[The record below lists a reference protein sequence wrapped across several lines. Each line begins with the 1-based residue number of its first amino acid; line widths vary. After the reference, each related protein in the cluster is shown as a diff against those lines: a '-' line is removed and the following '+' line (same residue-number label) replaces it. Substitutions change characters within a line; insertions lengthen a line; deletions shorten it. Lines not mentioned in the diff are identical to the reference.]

1 MGQGYDIQF
10 WSQANLSSNSSSIT
24 RWMALGMLPNLSLSF
39 IACKMGTRAAPI
51 SCNCREN

>member
-10 WSQANLSSNSSSIT
+10 WSQANLSSNPISIT

-39 IACKMGTRAAPI
+39 IACKMGTRAVPI
-51 SCNCREN
+51 SQNCHEN